1 MEARDILQYILP
13 QEILDHFD
21 ITKITTDDKGK
32 LVIWL
37 DEKNQLP
44 EQLTKADYESKG
56 FTAVSKIQ
64 DFPIRGRAVILR
76 IRRRKWIHKSTGK
89 IHLNTWKLATEGT
102 KYTKEFGAFLK
113 ELPR

>member
-1 MEARDILQYILP
+1 MEAIDILQYILP
-13 QEILDHFD
+13 QEILEYFD
-21 ITKITTDDKGK
+21 VTKITTDEKDK

-44 EQLTKADYESKG
+44 EQLPKAEYESKG
-56 FTAVSKIQ
+56 FTAASKIQ

-76 IRRRKWIHKSTGK
+76 VRRRKWIHKPTNK
-89 IHLNTWKLATEGT
+89 IYLNTWKLATEGT

-113 ELPR
+113 ELPG